1 MGDGKMFEQFA
12 QQIRLAGAEGAELPE
27 FSLGKEGRYELRY
40 IPFEHVNRAA
50 RLVIVGIT
58 PGPTQVRLAY
68 GKAQELLQA
77 GLDREAILTEVKKT
91 GSFGGPGMRPNLVR
105 MLQHF
110 RFGELLGIADVTSLW
125 DTNAHL
131 LHSTSVVPYAAFE
144 NGKDFK
150 GNFGQVLG
158 SPLLRQCFLDHFV
171 SSLAQMSGDALY
183 VALGECPKA
192 ALDWCVSRGHLR
204 QEQVLGAFC
213 HPSTSGGSAT
223 KVYLREKSVHE
234 LAPGDPVRNRA
245 RTLDEDYRRVSKA
258 TSSLL
263 GKAPDQRFAPT
274 PSTSTSPLVPVF
286 DTGKHAQTKPAVPR
300 RPKASNEE
308 REEEVRLIIG
318 ELVRSGARLVHQTK
332 KVALFET
339 RTGELAYLAREQSRL
354 NEIVLS
360 VHPAHRPE
368 DLARHPGITSA
379 AAGHRFSSNYR
390 RFPTMLNNG
399 QKEEHYGRHVTLGS
413 LDDCKRFLAEF

>member
-1 MGDGKMFEQFA
+1 MFEQFA
-12 QQIRLAGAEGAELPE
+12 QQLRLAGAEGAGMPE

-40 IPFEHVNRAA
+40 IPFEHVNHAA

-58 PGPTQVRLAY
+58 PGPTQVKLAY

-150 GNFGQVLG
+150 GNFDQVLR

-171 SSLAQMSGDALY
+171 SSLAQMSADALY

-192 ALDWCVSRGHLR
+192 ALDWCASRGHLR
-204 QEQVLGAFC
+204 REQVLGAFC

-223 KVYLREKSVHE
+223 KIYLREKSVDE
-234 LAPGDPVRNRA
+234 LAPGDPVRHRA
-245 RTLDEDYRRVSKA
+245 RTLHEDYQRMSKA

-263 GKAPDQRFAPT
+263 GKAPDHRFAPKL
-274 PSTSTSPLVPVF
+274 STSTSAFAQSPVI
-286 DTGKHAQTKPAVPR
+286 DTGRDPQTKPLDPR
-300 RPKASNEE
+300 KPERSDEE

-318 ELVRSGARLVHQTK
+318 ELVRSGCRLVHQIK

-339 RTGELAYLAREQSRL
+339 RTGQPVYLAKEQSGL
-354 NEIVLS
+354 KHIVLS
-360 VHPAHRPE
+360 VHPDQRPE
-368 DLARHPGITSA
+368 DLERCPGVTSA
-379 AAGHRFSSNYR
+379 AAGHRFGASYR
-390 RFPTMLNNG
+390 RFPKMLNNG

>member
-1 MGDGKMFEQFA
+1 MFDRFA
-12 QQIRLAGAEGAELPE
+12 QQMKLTGAGGVEMPD
-27 FSLGKEGRYELRY
+27 FSLGREGRYELRY

-58 PGPTQVRLAY
+58 PGPTQMRLAY
-68 GKAQELLQA
+68 GKAQELLRA

-105 MLQHF
+105 MLRHF
-110 RFGELLGIADVTSLW
+110 RFGELLGIADVNSLW

-131 LHSTSVVPYAAFE
+131 LHSTSVVPYAAFD

-150 GNFGQVLG
+150 GNFDQVLR

-171 SSLAQMSGDALY
+171 SSLTQMSGDALY

-204 QEQVLGAFC
+204 HGQVLGAFC

-223 KVYLREKSVHE
+223 TVYLREKSVDE
-234 LAPGDPVRNRA
+234 LVPGDPVRHRA
-245 RTLDEDYRRVSKA
+245 RTLDEDYQRMSRA

-263 GKAPDQRFAPT
+263 GEAPEHHFAPEPPALT
-274 PSTSTSPLVPVF
+274 FSQIPAF
-286 DTGKHAQTKPAVPR
+286 DTGKHAQTKPANPR
-300 RPKASNEE
+300 KPKAPNEE
-308 REEEVRLIIG
+308 RDEEVRLIID
-318 ELVRSGARLVHQTK
+318 ELVRSGCRLVHQIK

-339 RTGELAYLAREQSRL
+339 RNGELAYLVKEQSRL
-354 NEIVLS
+354 SEIVLS
-360 VHPAHRPE
+360 VHPDHRPE
-368 DLARHPGITSA
+368 DLARCQGITSA
-379 AAGHRFSSNYR
+379 SAGHRFSSSYR

-399 QKEEHYGRHVTLGS
+399 EQKEHYGRHVRLGS
-413 LDDCKRFLAEF
+413 LDDCRRFLAEF